1 MGGDHAP
8 AEIVAGAVSAARDRG
23 IGVLLTGRPGQLR
36 PLLARHGAQADIRI
50 VPAEDSVAMDEGA
63 LASWRRPRSSI
74 AVACQLVRRGQADA
88 VVSAGSTGRLV
99 SPPRLQPPPPVP
111 PLP

>member
-63 LASWRRPRSSI
+63 LASWRRDRKSTRLNSSHQI
-74 AVACQLVRRGQADA
+74 ISYAVFCLKKKKTDFI
-88 VVSAGSTGRLV
+88 
-99 SPPRLQPPPPVP
+99 
-111 PLP
+111 